1 MGLRVTVVLLA
12 AGLLAAGC
20 GGNSGQRKAIAGY
33 ITAADAIQVKL
44 AKPLLAVTKADGA
57 FAKGKAQP
65 GDVQRRLSAAGVQ
78 MRGLRGQLAALTPP
92 PPPARK
98 LHTLL
103 LRLVDREVSLT
114 DEVGQMAGFFPRFAA
129 ALAPVAPASKTLQ
142 HVLAGKGTTAA
153 KAAALERYSAT
164 LAGVLVQL
172 RPLKPPPVSAPVYR
186 TQLTTI
192 ANVRASADALAL
204 AVRQTRSNDVRRLL
218 HEFDLASVGN
228 QSVAAQTAQIEAVR
242 AYNARVRSVATLTA
256 QIAKERTRLQKS
268 L

>member
-20 GGNSGQRKAIAGY
+20 GGNSGQRKAVAGY
-33 ITAADAIQVKL
+33 ITAADALQVKL

-57 FAKGKAQP
+57 FAKGKAKP

-78 MRGLRGQLAALTPP
+78 IRRLRGQLAALTP

-172 RPLKPPPVSAPVYR
+172 RLLKPPPVSAPVYR

-192 ANVRASADALAL
+192 VNVRASADALAL

-218 HEFDLASVGN
+218 HDFDLASVGN
-228 QSVAAQTAQIEAVR
+228 QSVAAQTAQIQAVR